1 LLTTKTKQKRSKIKF
16 AEEITLYRQQDAQ
29 ETTEFKKIMA
39 ECAAVMGP
47 LDVHRRARNNLG
59 I

>member
-1 LLTTKTKQKRSKIKF
+1 MTTKTKKRTSKIKF
-16 AEEITLYRQQDAQ
+16 AEEIVLHMQKSAK
-29 ETTEFKKIMA
+29 ETAEFEKIMA

-47 LDVHRRARNNLG
+47 IDVHRRARNDLG

>member
-1 LLTTKTKQKRSKIKF
+1 MLTTKTKQKRSKIKF

-47 LDVHRRARNNLG
+47 LDVDRRARNNLG